1 MKRESLAEFALPEEG
16 RMAAMMGTFSRSR
29 RSTDMRAR
37 GSRLILLCRLAIL
50 AATVVAIAPGQPSA
64 RTTRGSGHHHVR
76 HRLVRPA
83 APQPF
88 RLHLPA
94 PDDFG
99 GRDDGWREFAIGAPA
114 SVGEAPRTAIDYRLV
129 SHGPIGSLGLLRHHS
144 DPRAVPP
151 DSVGPASTLRRGYP
165 EVTAGAQLAYPF

>member
-1 MKRESLAEFALPEEG
+1 
-16 RMAAMMGTFSRSR
+16 MAAMMGTLSRSR
-29 RSTDMRAR
+29 RSAHMRTR
-37 GSRLILLCRLAIL
+37 GSRLILLCRLTAL

-64 RTTRGSGHHHVR
+64 RTSRGSGHYHVR
-76 HRLVRPA
+76 HRPVRPA
-83 APQPF
+83 ISPPF

-114 SVGEAPRTAIDYRLV
+114 SVGEAPRTAVDYRLA
-129 SHGPIGSLGLLRHHS
+129 SHGPIGSLGLLRHS
-144 DPRAVPP
+144 STRAAPP